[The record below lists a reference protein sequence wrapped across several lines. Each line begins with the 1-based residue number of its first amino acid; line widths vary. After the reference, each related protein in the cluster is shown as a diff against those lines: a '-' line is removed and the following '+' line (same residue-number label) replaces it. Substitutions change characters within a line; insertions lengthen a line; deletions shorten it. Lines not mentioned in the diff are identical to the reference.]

1 LLPQELY
8 GIDRAKERAAR
19 AKGPTNMKKLSAI
32 LIIAAAVAFSGC
44 KKKDEGNK
52 PATTEK
58 PVTGTTTTTTTTGSA
73 APAGGSMAGAPAGT
87 TTTTTTTTGGTMA
100 GSAVVADPAGTAP
113 VATGPAPTD
122 AEFEAMMG
130 KAVTMFTAMGA
141 AADASA
147 GDCGKL
153 ATSLEKVMA
162 DNKDFIEQA
171 KKYKGN
177 PDMDKKGEEW
187 MKAHQDQVMGPM
199 MKVAG
204 AGQKCAGD
212 AKFMAVMEKLGEL
225 GN

>member
-1 LLPQELY
+1 
-8 GIDRAKERAAR
+8 
-19 AKGPTNMKKLSAI
+19 MKKLT
-32 LIIAAAVAFSGC
+32 LIAMFAAAVAFTGC

-58 PVTGTTTTTTTTGSA
+58 PATGTTTTTTTTTPPTGGSA
-73 APAGGSMAGAPAGT
+73 VVPPTGGSAVDPGTGAAVVAPGTPGT
-87 TTTTTTTTGGTMA
+87 TTTTTTTTTPG
-100 GSAVVADPAGTAP
+100 
-113 VATGPAPTD
+113 APTPSD

-130 KAVTMFTAMGA
+130 KAVAMFTAMGD
-141 AADASA
+141 AADKAG

-153 ATSLEKVMA
+153 AASLEKVMA
-162 DNKDFIEQA
+162 DNQGFIDQA
-171 KKYKGN
+171 KKYKDN
-177 PDMDKKGEEW
+177 PEMDKKGEEW

-199 MKVAG
+199 VKVAG

>member
-1 LLPQELY
+1 MKRLTLL
-8 GIDRAKERAAR
+8 A
-19 AKGPTNMKKLSAI
+19 MF
-32 LIIAAAVAFSGC
+32 AAATVAVTGC
-44 KKKDEGNK
+44 KKKDDANKASEK
-52 PATTEK
+52 PAA
-58 PVTGTTTTTTTTGSA
+58 GSTGSAAGSMA
-73 APAGGSMAGAPAGT
+73 APAGGSAAGSMAAPAGGSAAPADPAAGTMGSAAGSAAPADPAAGAPA
-87 TTTTTTTTGGTMA
+87 A
-100 GSAVVADPAGTAP
+100 G
-113 VATGPAPTD
+113 GPAPTD

-130 KAVTMFTAMGA
+130 KAVAMFKAMGD
-141 AADASA
+141 AADASG

-153 ATSLEKVMA
+153 AGALEKVMA

-171 KKYKGN
+171 KKYKDN

>member
-1 LLPQELY
+1 MNRLTVIAML
-8 GIDRAKERAAR
+8 
-19 AKGPTNMKKLSAI
+19 
-32 LIIAAAVAFSGC
+32 AAAIAITGC

-58 PVTGTTTTTTTTGSA
+58 PAAGSA
-73 APAGGSMAGAPAGT
+73 AGSAVVPAGGSAVAPAGGSAAMVDPAAGSAAVPAGGSAVAVDPAAGAPA
-87 TTTTTTTTGGTMA
+87 A
-100 GSAVVADPAGTAP
+100 G
-113 VATGPAPTD
+113 GPAPTE

-130 KAVTMFTAMGA
+130 KAVAMFTAMGD
-141 AADASA
+141 AADKSG

-153 ATSLEKVMA
+153 AESLEKVMA

-171 KKYKGN
+171 KKYKDN

>member
-1 LLPQELY
+1 MN
-8 GIDRAKERAAR
+8 R
-19 AKGPTNMKKLSAI
+19 LSVIAMF
-32 LIIAAAVAFSGC
+32 AAAVAFTGC
-44 KKKDEGNK
+44 KKKDEAK

-58 PVTGTTTTTTTTGSA
+58 PAAGSAAGSTMTPPAGGTTGSM
-73 APAGGSMAGAPAGT
+73 APGTPEAPAGT
-87 TTTTTTTTGGTMA
+87 GSMAAVPPTGA
-100 GSAVVADPAGTAP
+100 PPA
-113 VATGPAPTD
+113 ATGPAPTD

-130 KAVTMFTAMGA
+130 KAVAMFTAMGSA
-141 AADASA
+141 AEKSG

-162 DNKDFIEQA
+162 DNQSFIDQA
-171 KKYKGN
+171 KKYKDN
-177 PDMDKKGEEW
+177 PDMDKKGEAW
-187 MKAHQDQVMGPM
+187 MAAHQDQVMGPM